1 MVEAEHAARMREAT
15 VSVIRR
21 IAERHAAP
29 LMSSAHRL
37 RDWYF
42 FPAFYSCSM
51 IRSGTCAT
59 VRLEKSIPHDW
70 LKLSRSRARWRWC
83 TYRSHSG

>member
-1 MVEAEHAARMREAT
+1 VVEAEHAARMRGAT
-15 VSVIRR
+15 VSVIGR

-37 RDWYF
+37 RDCNF

-51 IRSGTCAT
+51 IRSVGCVSLGSWMA
-59 VRLEKSIPHDW
+59 EA
-70 LKLSRSRARWRWC
+70 RA
-83 TYRSHSG
+83 HI